1 MAQQLSPPPPAPGEG
16 QSHRSV
22 LVAIGALLLGMLLAA
37 LDQTIVSTAL
47 PTIVSELG
55 GLDHLSWVVTAY
67 LLAATA
73 ATPLWGKLGDQYGR
87 KKLFQTA
94 IVIFLIGSALCGI
107 AQNMPQLIG
116 FRALQG
122 LGGGG
127 LMVLSMAIV
136 GDLVTPRER
145 GKYQGLF
152 GAVFGVTSVLG
163 PLLGGF
169 FTEHLSW
176 RWVFYIN
183 LPIGV
188 VALVVIAAVLHI
200 PVRREKHTID
210 YLGTFLI
217 ASVATAL
224 VLVASLGGT
233 TWAWSSPQIIALAV
247 LAVVLLVAF
256 IAVERRAV
264 EPVLPLKLFRIR
276 TFSLVAVISFVIG
289 FAMFGA
295 MTYLPTFLQVVHDI
309 TPTMS
314 GVHML
319 PMVFGLLITS
329 TASGQIVSRTGRWK
343 VFPLAG
349 TALTAVGLLLLHN
362 LDENSSTWLMSAY
375 FFVFGAGLGLVMQV
389 LVLVAQNSVSYQD
402 LGVATSGA
410 TFFRSIG
417 SAFGVAIFGTIFAN
431 RLTGQLTDALA
442 GQSLPSGVD
451 AGRLAADPRAIGQL
465 PADLR
470 PGVLGA
476 YSTSITD
483 VFLYAV
489 PVVLLAFVLAWFL
502 REDKLQGSVT
512 APDSRP
518 DPRLQPRR
526 ALLVRRV
533 RPRAVGAGHPGG
545 PPRDLREDHR
555 AGRLR
560 PAARGQLAAPAD
572 QAARHRRTRAAR
584 RDRSRT
590 AACDHRRGPAGRGT
604 RTGPPGGPADDPHR
618 RGGRGRRPPLPGP
631 RGLPG
636 RAPRRLV
643 GPRAP
648 DRPGQTRQRTDRR
661 GQRIDQGAPALPD
674 ASPRPRGPPA
684 PRRARGPPPGPR
696 RPGRPR
702 PPAPAR
708 LTRPPG
714 PPGGTVRHIAAGR
727 VTAPW
732 RTSAPRTGYGGGT
745 PATSRYPCFVY
756 SPRASTRSW
765 RVSSRS
771 SRTPYD
777 LAASSTAAS
786 SSPPPPVPR
795 NPGRTYTR
803 VSSAV
808 PGPAASVSTS
818 PAQLAALLPY
828 RPTTNCPVGGTSR
841 PAPSSASPSA
851 ISSAVAG
858 RCQ

>member
-1 MAQQLSPPPPAPGEG
+1 MAQQLSPPVVPGEG
-16 QSHRSV
+16 QSRRTV

-55 GLDHLSWVVTAY
+55 GMDHLSWVVTAY

-94 IVIFLIGSALCGI
+94 IVIFLIGSALCGM

-152 GAVFGVTSVLG
+152 GAVFGATSVLG

-169 FTEHLSW
+169 FTQHLSW

-188 VALVVIAAVLHI
+188 VALLVIAAVLHI
-200 PVRREKHTID
+200 PVHREKHTID

-217 ASVATAL
+217 ASVATCL
-224 VLVASLGGT
+224 ILVASLGGT
-233 TWAWSSPQIIALAV
+233 TWAWASAQIIALAV
-247 LAVVLLVAF
+247 LAVVLLAAF
-256 IAVERRAV
+256 VAVERRAV

-295 MTYLPTFLQVVHDI
+295 MTYLPTFLQVVHGI

-319 PMVFGLLITS
+319 PMVLGLLLTS

-349 TALTAVGLLLLHN
+349 TALTAVGLLLLHR
-362 LDENSSTWLMSAY
+362 LTPASSTWEMSLC

-389 LVLVAQNSVSYQD
+389 LVLVVQNAVSYQD

-417 SAFGVAIFGTIFAN
+417 ASFGVAIFGTVFTN
-431 RLTGQLTDALA
+431 RLIGQLDSALA
-442 GQSLPSGVD
+442 GRSVPPGAD
-451 AGRLAADPRAIGQL
+451 ADRLAADPRAIQML

-470 PGVLGA
+470 PTILDA

-483 VFLYAV
+483 VFLYAA
-489 PVVLLAFVLAWFL
+489 PVVLIAFVLAWFL
-502 REDKLQGSVT
+502 REDKLRGSVT
-512 APDSRP
+512 APDTSQTLASNPVERSSYDECARALSVLATREGRREIYEKITARAGYDLLPAASWLLLRIKRHGTVEPARLAEVAPVPLRVITEAARQVEERGLARREGLQMILTDAGGEAVVRLSQAREDSLAELLGDWWGPDRPTDLVKLVAELTAEVSGSSKERPHMPAPPRDHAADWHHDIDHPDRRRRGSRP
-518 DPRLQPRR
+518 D
-526 ALLVRRV
+526 
-533 RPRAVGAGHPGG
+533 HPG
-545 PPRDLREDHR
+545 RD
-555 AGRLR
+555 
-560 PAARGQLAAPAD
+560 
-572 QAARHRRTRAAR
+572 
-584 RDRSRT
+584 DR
-590 AACDHRRGPAGRGT
+590 
-604 RTGPPGGPADDPHR
+604 
-618 RGGRGRRPPLPGP
+618 
-631 RGLPG
+631 
-636 RAPRRLV
+636 
-643 GPRAP
+643 P
-648 DRPGQTRQRTDRR
+648 DRPDHVGRD
-661 GQRIDQGAPALPD
+661 D
-674 ASPRPRGPPA
+674 
-684 PRRARGPPPGPR
+684 
-696 RPGRPR
+696 RPGRP
-702 PPAPAR
+702 
-708 LTRPPG
+708 
-714 PPGGTVRHIAAGR
+714 
-727 VTAPW
+727 
-732 RTSAPRTGYGGGT
+732 
-745 PATSRYPCFVY
+745 
-756 SPRASTRSW
+756 
-765 RVSSRS
+765 
-771 SRTPYD
+771 D
-777 LAASSTAAS
+777 D
-786 SSPPPPVPR
+786 
-795 NPGRTYTR
+795 PGRDDR
-803 VSSAV
+803 
-808 PGPAASVSTS
+808 PDDLGRDDRPDGPDH
-818 PAQLAALLPY
+818 
-828 RPTTNCPVGGTSR
+828 R
-841 PAPSSASPSA
+841 
-851 ISSAVAG
+851 
-858 RCQ
+858 

>member
-1 MAQQLSPPPPAPGEG
+1 MAQQLSPSPPAPGEG
-16 QSHRSV
+16 QSHRNV

-87 KKLFQTA
+87 KRLFQTA
-94 IVIFLIGSALCGI
+94 IVIFLIGSALCGV

-233 TWAWSSPQIIALAV
+233 TWAWSSPQIIGLAV
-247 LAVVLLVAF
+247 LAVVLLVVF

-319 PMVFGLLITS
+319 PMVIGLLITS
-329 TASGQIVSRTGRWK
+329 TGSGQIVSRTGRWK
-343 VFPLAG
+343 VFPILG
-349 TALTAVGLLLLHN
+349 TAITAVGLLLLHQ
-362 LDENSSTWLMSAY
+362 LDENSSTWLMSAF

-402 LGVATSGA
+402 LGVATSGV

-442 GQSLPSGVD
+442 GQSLPTGVD

-470 PGVLGA
+470 PSVLGA

-502 REDKLQGSVT
+502 REDRLRGSVT
-512 APDSRP
+512 APDSSQTLASNPVERSSY
-518 DPRLQPRR
+518 DECAR
-526 ALLVRRV
+526 ALSVLATREGRREIYEKITARAGYDLLPAASWLLLRIKRHGTVEPARLAETAPVPLHVITDAARQIEERGLARREGMQMILTDTGAEAVVRLSQAREDSLAELLGDWWGPERPTDLVKLVSELTAEVSGSTRE
-533 RPRAVGAGHPGG
+533 RPHFPQ
-545 PPRDLREDHR
+545 PPRDHEAHLRHDER
-555 AGRLR
+555 EALE
-560 PAARGQLAAPAD
+560 
-572 QAARHRRTRAAR
+572 RRSDE
-584 RDRSRT
+584 RD
-590 AACDHRRGPAGRGT
+590 GL
-604 RTGPPGGPADDPHR
+604 
-618 RGGRGRRPPLPGP
+618 GRRLD
-631 RGLPG
+631 
-636 RAPRRLV
+636 
-643 GPRAP
+643 
-648 DRPGQTRQRTDRR
+648 DRETHDRR
-661 GQRIDQGAPALPD
+661 SDDGDEHGRHH
-674 ASPRPRGPPA
+674 PPA
-684 PRRARGPPPGPR
+684 
-696 RPGRPR
+696 
-702 PPAPAR
+702 
-708 LTRPPG
+708 
-714 PPGGTVRHIAAGR
+714 
-727 VTAPW
+727 
-732 RTSAPRTGYGGGT
+732 
-745 PATSRYPCFVY
+745 
-756 SPRASTRSW
+756 
-765 RVSSRS
+765 
-771 SRTPYD
+771 
-777 LAASSTAAS
+777 
-786 SSPPPPVPR
+786 
-795 NPGRTYTR
+795 
-803 VSSAV
+803 
-808 PGPAASVSTS
+808 
-818 PAQLAALLPY
+818 
-828 RPTTNCPVGGTSR
+828 
-841 PAPSSASPSA
+841 
-851 ISSAVAG
+851 
-858 RCQ
+858 

>member
-1 MAQQLSPPPPAPGEG
+1 MAQQLSPSPPAPGEG

-94 IVIFLIGSALCGI
+94 IVIFLIGSALCGV

-136 GDLVTPRER
+136 GDLVAPRER

-217 ASVATAL
+217 AAVATAL

-233 TWAWSSPQIIALAV
+233 TWAWSSPQIIGLAV

-256 IAVERRAV
+256 VAVERRAV
-264 EPVLPLKLFRIR
+264 EPVLPLKLFRMR
-276 TFSLVAVISFVIG
+276 TFALVAVISFVIG

-329 TASGQIVSRTGRWK
+329 TGSGQIVSRTGRWK
-343 VFPLAG
+343 VFPILG
-349 TALTAVGLLLLHN
+349 TAITAVGLLLLHQ

-389 LVLVAQNSVSYQD
+389 LVLVAQNAVSYQD
-402 LGVATSGA
+402 LGVATSGV

-431 RLTGQLTDALA
+431 RLTGQLTDALS
-442 GQSLPSGVD
+442 GQSLPAGVD

-502 REDKLQGSVT
+502 REDRLRGSVT
-512 APDSRP
+512 APDTSQTLASNPVERSSY
-518 DPRLQPRR
+518 DECAR
-526 ALLVRRV
+526 ALSVLATREGRREIYEKITARAGYDLLPAASWLLLRIKRHGTVEPARLAETAPVPLHVITDAARQVEERGLARREGLQMILTDTGAEAVVRLSQAREDSLAELLGDWWGPERPTDLVRLVSELTAEVSGSTRE
-533 RPRAVGAGHPGG
+533 RPHSPT
-545 PPRDLREDHR
+545 PPRDHEAHLRHDEREAFERRHDDHEALDR
-555 AGRLR
+555 RSDDSDDHGR
-560 PAARGQLAAPAD
+560 
-572 QAARHRRTRAAR
+572 
-584 RDRSRT
+584 
-590 AACDHRRGPAGRGT
+590 
-604 RTGPPGGPADDPHR
+604 
-618 RGGRGRRPPLPGP
+618 RRPP
-631 RGLPG
+631 
-636 RAPRRLV
+636 A
-643 GPRAP
+643 
-648 DRPGQTRQRTDRR
+648 
-661 GQRIDQGAPALPD
+661 
-674 ASPRPRGPPA
+674 
-684 PRRARGPPPGPR
+684 
-696 RPGRPR
+696 
-702 PPAPAR
+702 
-708 LTRPPG
+708 
-714 PPGGTVRHIAAGR
+714 
-727 VTAPW
+727 
-732 RTSAPRTGYGGGT
+732 
-745 PATSRYPCFVY
+745 
-756 SPRASTRSW
+756 
-765 RVSSRS
+765 
-771 SRTPYD
+771 
-777 LAASSTAAS
+777 
-786 SSPPPPVPR
+786 
-795 NPGRTYTR
+795 
-803 VSSAV
+803 
-808 PGPAASVSTS
+808 
-818 PAQLAALLPY
+818 
-828 RPTTNCPVGGTSR
+828 
-841 PAPSSASPSA
+841 
-851 ISSAVAG
+851 
-858 RCQ
+858 

>member
-1 MAQQLSPPPPAPGEG
+1 MAQQLSPSPPAPGEG

-94 IVIFLIGSALCGI
+94 IVIFLIGSALCGV

-233 TWAWSSPQIIALAV
+233 TWAWSSPQIIGLAV

-264 EPVLPLKLFRIR
+264 EPVLPLKLFRMR
-276 TFSLVAVISFVIG
+276 TFALVAVISFVIG

-329 TASGQIVSRTGRWK
+329 TGSGQIVSRTGRWK
-343 VFPLAG
+343 VFPILG
-349 TALTAVGLLLLHN
+349 TAITAVGLLLLHQ

-402 LGVATSGA
+402 LGVATSGV

-442 GQSLPSGVD
+442 GQSLPTGVD

-470 PGVLGA
+470 PSVLGA

-502 REDKLQGSVT
+502 REDKLRGSVT
-512 APDSRP
+512 APDTSQTLASNPVERSSY
-518 DPRLQPRR
+518 DECAR
-526 ALLVRRV
+526 ALSVLATREGRREIYEKITARAGYDLLPAASWLLLRIKRHGTVEPARLAETAPVPLHVITDAARQVEERGLARREGLQMILTDTGAEAVVRLSQAREDSLAELLGDWWGPERPTDLVKLVSELTAEVSGSTRE
-533 RPRAVGAGHPGG
+533 RPHFPQ
-545 PPRDLREDHR
+545 PPRDHEAHLRHDER
-555 AGRLR
+555 EALE
-560 PAARGQLAAPAD
+560 
-572 QAARHRRTRAAR
+572 RRFDE
-584 RDRSRT
+584 RD
-590 AACDHRRGPAGRGT
+590 GL
-604 RTGPPGGPADDPHR
+604 
-618 RGGRGRRPPLPGP
+618 GRRLDG
-631 RGLPG
+631 GESH
-636 RAPRRLV
+636 
-643 GPRAP
+643 
-648 DRPGQTRQRTDRR
+648 DRR
-661 GQRIDQGAPALPD
+661 SDD
-674 ASPRPRGPPA
+674 SDDH
-684 PRRARGPPPGPR
+684 
-696 RPGRPR
+696 GRQ
-702 PPAPAR
+702 
-708 LTRPPG
+708 
-714 PPGGTVRHIAAGR
+714 H
-727 VTAPW
+727 
-732 RTSAPRTGYGGGT
+732 
-745 PATSRYPCFVY
+745 
-756 SPRASTRSW
+756 
-765 RVSSRS
+765 
-771 SRTPYD
+771 
-777 LAASSTAAS
+777 
-786 SSPPPPVPR
+786 PPV
-795 NPGRTYTR
+795 
-803 VSSAV
+803 
-808 PGPAASVSTS
+808 
-818 PAQLAALLPY
+818 
-828 RPTTNCPVGGTSR
+828 
-841 PAPSSASPSA
+841 
-851 ISSAVAG
+851 
-858 RCQ
+858 

>member
-1 MAQQLSPPPPAPGEG
+1 MAQQLSPSPPAPGEG

-94 IVIFLIGSALCGI
+94 IVIFLIGSALCGV

-217 ASVATAL
+217 AAVATAL

-233 TWAWSSPQIIALAV
+233 TWAWSSPQIIGLAV

-276 TFSLVAVISFVIG
+276 TFALVAVISFVIG

-329 TASGQIVSRTGRWK
+329 TGSGQIVSRTGRWK
-343 VFPLAG
+343 VFPVLG
-349 TALTAVGLLLLHN
+349 TAITAVGLLLLHQ
-362 LDENSSTWLMSAY
+362 LDENSSTWLMSAF

-402 LGVATSGA
+402 LGVATSGV

-417 SAFGVAIFGTIFAN
+417 SAFGVAIFGTVFAN

-442 GQSLPSGVD
+442 GQSLPPGVD

-465 PADLR
+465 PAGLR
-470 PGVLGA
+470 PSVLGA

-502 REDKLQGSVT
+502 REDKLRGSVT
-512 APDSRP
+512 APDTSQTLASNPVERSSY
-518 DPRLQPRR
+518 DECAR
-526 ALLVRRV
+526 ALSVLATREGRREIYEKIT
-533 RPRAVGAGHPGG
+533 A
-545 PPRDLREDHR
+545 R
-555 AGRLR
+555 AGYDLL
-560 PAARGQLAAPAD
+560 PAASWLLLRIK
-572 QAARHRRTRAAR
+572 RH
-584 RDRSRT
+584 
-590 AACDHRRGPAGRGT
+590 GT
-604 RTGPPGGPADDPHR
+604 
-618 RGGRGRRPPLPGP
+618 
-631 RGLPG
+631 
-636 RAPRRLV
+636 V
-643 GPRAP
+643 E
-648 DRPGQTRQRTDRR
+648 
-661 GQRIDQGAPALPD
+661 
-674 ASPRPRGPPA
+674 
-684 PRRARGPPPGPR
+684 
-696 RPGRPR
+696 
-702 PPAPAR
+702 PAR
-708 LTRPPG
+708 L
-714 PPGGTVRHIAAGR
+714 AE
-727 VTAPW
+727 TAPVPLHVITDAARQVEERGLARREGLQMILTDTGAEAVVRLSQAREDSLAELLGDW
-732 RTSAPRTGYGGGT
+732 WGPERPTDLVGLVSELTAEVSGSTRERPHAPRTPRDHEAHLNQDEREAQERRFDEREGHEPRFDDHEGRDRRPDDRDGHGRHHP
-745 PATSRYPCFVY
+745 PA
-756 SPRASTRSW
+756 
-765 RVSSRS
+765 
-771 SRTPYD
+771 
-777 LAASSTAAS
+777 
-786 SSPPPPVPR
+786 
-795 NPGRTYTR
+795 
-803 VSSAV
+803 
-808 PGPAASVSTS
+808 
-818 PAQLAALLPY
+818 
-828 RPTTNCPVGGTSR
+828 
-841 PAPSSASPSA
+841 
-851 ISSAVAG
+851 
-858 RCQ
+858 